1 MTGEAPSK
9 TSPTQLNQ
17 IKRLITVVLWI
28 LPVATAA
35 LIWFLSDGV
44 PQRRAVEQGVARTIV
59 TVAPER
65 FTPPQARRQA
75 SQIVENG
82 HFVEFGI
89 LFLTLVL
96 AFSTRS
102 RLSANL
108 LALAVLLSLAY
119 AGLDEFHQS
128 WVPGRAATWRDFFA
142 DSVGVAGALLL
153 VLVLRRYLN
162 RFGEWLRNEP
172 LT

>member
-1 MTGEAPSK
+1 MTGEAPTK
-9 TSPTQLNQ
+9 TNVHQ
-17 IKRLITVVLWI
+17 IKWLLKNLLRI

-65 FTPPQARRQA
+65 ITPHQARRQA
-75 SQIVENG
+75 AQIVENG

-96 AFSTRS
+96 ALSTHS
-102 RLSANL
+102 RITVKF
-108 LALAVLLSLAY
+108 LALAVVLSLVY
-119 AGLDEFHQS
+119 AGLDEIHQS

-142 DSVGVAGALLL
+142 DSIGVAGALLL
-153 VLVLRRYLN
+153 VLLLRRHLN
-162 RFGEWLRNEP
+162 RFGEWLRNDRP
-172 LT
+172 LS